1 MKHTGTLTFKHY
13 KGQMGEYFGRW
24 FDRFYR
30 MECVGEG
37 AVAET
42 VANDRSNFQE
52 NSVDVHIMHVAN
64 TPPTPAS
71 NILWQRAVN
80 SMIARLVAQGGA
92 SSAVISTSPLTSLLE
107 PVYDEQGNTNSN
119 APRVPKKQ
127 KECPICRMPVDEPIQ
142 CFAIPENVTTTTT
155 CCVCGEEKNMR
166 LDRTTLSCM
175 HPLCIE
181 CFTSMP
187 AN

>member
-1 MKHTGTLTFKHY
+1 MS
-13 KGQMGEYFGRW
+13 EYFGRW
-24 FDRFYR
+24 IDRLYR
-30 MECVGEG
+30 MECAGED
-37 AVAET
+37 AVAGT
-42 VANDRSNFQE
+42 VASDRNHLEE

-64 TPPTPAS
+64 TPSAPAS

-80 SMIARLVAQGGA
+80 SMMARLVAQSNA
-92 SSAVISTSPLTSLLE
+92 SSVVISTSPLTSLLE
-107 PVYDEQGNTNSN
+107 PIYDEQDNPNSNSN
-119 APRVPKKQ
+119 APRVSEEQ
-127 KECPICRMPVDEPIQ
+127 KECPICRTRVGEPIQ
-142 CFAIPENVTTTTT
+142 CFAVPENMPTTTT

-181 CFTSMP
+181 CFKRMP